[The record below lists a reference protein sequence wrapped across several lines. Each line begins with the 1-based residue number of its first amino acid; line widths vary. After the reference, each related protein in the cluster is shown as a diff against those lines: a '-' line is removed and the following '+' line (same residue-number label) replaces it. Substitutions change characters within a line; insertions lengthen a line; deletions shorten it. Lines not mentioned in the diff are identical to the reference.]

1 MFFKQFKY
9 MRLDK
14 IILDNF
20 LTYEHLEYDISKKPL
35 LVQGLNKTEEDQES
49 NGSGKSGIFSGI
61 EFCITASNSRDVR
74 DKELVMFGEK
84 EARTQ
89 LYASC
94 DVRKETI
101 HIDWKIK
108 VKGSNVLTLNKRAYD
123 GEWENISFSNVNDG
137 KKYILNWFAIEKE
150 DLFNYYI
157 INKSRFKTF
166 FKASNKEK
174 VELINRFS
182 DASIIDGLDKIDN
195 TKLQNEYNDIKSEI
209 DKIDGKIELTNEQIL
224 EEKSKD
230 VELENKLLKDS
241 LLIKIEEAEDEIQG
255 FKEEI
260 KEFEQEQKDD
270 NILLDNANGELN
282 ALNIK
287 INKAQSLVDNY
298 IGKDFD
304 KLIEDQNKLIDDQE
318 DLVEVESTYISELD
332 NKSLKVNKLIKE
344 LNVELSGSITCPS
357 CAHEF
362 VLDCKHGTLDQ
373 VKDKLQQA
381 TTIGDT
387 IKKKEQTHKDKIKDI
402 QKVIDNLDNKI
413 MSISNERDVE
423 SKQKQELVN
432 NLNNI
437 NSQSILL
444 NKKINKLQARLLEH
458 KTDIT
463 DCKADIN
470 KFNLNIDGFKQE
482 IKNIGTSTS
491 KVNTNAL
498 EGSLLSLK
506 EQKTNLENDLTQKG
520 DEIYLNNQWS
530 NNFKQFRMHLANQ
543 SLEAIEFH
551 MNRYLVGMQSD
562 LKVKLE
568 GFKMLAN
575 GTFKDEIT
583 AKIIRT
589 VERTFSSFSGGE
601 QGRLLFAA
609 ILANRHMINQTHPYG
624 GLDFL
629 SIDEVFEGVDSLG
642 LKKLVQSAKKLNVAV
657 MIITH
662 VTDEEVNDDI
672 LLIEK
677 INGISYVKK

>member
-1 MFFKQFKY
+1 

-61 EFCITASNSRDVR
+61 ECCITASNSRDVR

-108 VKGSNVLTLNKRAYD
+108 VKGSNVLTLNKRAYG

-230 VELENKLLKDS
+230 VELENKQLKDS
-241 LLIKIEEAEDEIQG
+241 LLIKIEEAKDDIQG

-260 KEFEQEQKDD
+260 KEFEQKQKDD
-270 NILLDNANGELN
+270 NVLLDNANGELN

-298 IGKDFD
+298 VGKDFD
-304 KLIEDQNKLIDDQE
+304 KLINDKNELIYNQE
-318 DLVEVESTYISELD
+318 DLVDIESAHILELD

-357 CAHEF
+357 CTNEF
-362 VLDCKHGTLDQ
+362 VLDCKHGTLKQ
-373 VKDKLQQA
+373 EKDKIKKA
-381 TTIGDT
+381 TTIGNT
-387 IKKKEQTHKDKIKDI
+387 IKKKEQNHKDKIKDI
-402 QKVIDNLDNKI
+402 QKVIDEIDSKI
-413 MSISNERDVE
+413 QSISKERDVE

-437 NSQSILL
+437 NSKSILL
-444 NKKINKLQARLLEH
+444 TKKK
-458 KTDIT
+458 
-463 DCKADIN
+463 
-470 KFNLNIDGFKQE
+470 
-482 IKNIGTSTS
+482 
-491 KVNTNAL
+491 
-498 EGSLLSLK
+498 
-506 EQKTNLENDLTQKG
+506 NDL
-520 DEIYLNNQWS
+520 
-530 NNFKQFRMHLANQ
+530 Q
-543 SLEAIEFH
+543 S
-551 MNRYLVGMQSD
+551 
-562 LKVKLE
+562 K
-568 GFKMLAN
+568 
-575 GTFKDEIT
+575 
-583 AKIIRT
+583 
-589 VERTFSSFSGGE
+589 
-601 QGRLLFAA
+601 
-609 ILANRHMINQTHPYG
+609 
-624 GLDFL
+624 
-629 SIDEVFEGVDSLG
+629 
-642 LKKLVQSAKKLNVAV
+642 
-657 MIITH
+657 
-662 VTDEEVNDDI
+662 
-672 LLIEK
+672 
-677 INGISYVKK
+677 

>member
-1 MFFKQFKY
+1 

-94 DVRKETI
+94 DVRKQTI

-123 GEWENISFSNVNDG
+123 GGWENISFSNVNDG

-209 DKIDGKIELTNEQIL
+209 DKIDGKIELTDEQIL

-241 LLIKIEEAEDEIQG
+241 LLDKIQEAKDDIDG
-255 FKEEI
+255 FNQEI
-260 KEFEQEQKDD
+260 KEFKQEQQDD
-270 NILLDNANGELN
+270 KTLFDNANGELN

-287 INKAQSLVDNY
+287 VNKAQLLVDNFV
-298 IGKDFD
+298 GKDFD
-304 KLIEDQNKLIDDQE
+304 KLIDDQNNLIDDQE
-318 DLVEVESTYISELD
+318 ALVNIEKASVSELD

-357 CAHEF
+357 CANEF

-373 VKDKLQQA
+373 VKNKLQQA
-381 TTIGDT
+381 TTIDST
-387 IKKKEQTHKDKIKDI
+387 IKNKEQTHKDKIKDI
-402 QKVIDNLDNKI
+402 QEIIDRLDGKLVL
-413 MSISNERDVE
+413 ISNERDLE
-423 SKQKQELVN
+423 SRDRQELVN
-432 NLNNI
+432 NLNDI

-444 NKKINKLQARLLEH
+444 NKKINKLQSKLLEH
-458 KTDIT
+458 KTDIA
-463 DCKADIN
+463 DCKADIK

-482 IKNIGTSTS
+482 IKNIGSNTS
-491 KVNTNAL
+491 KINTSAL
-498 EGSLLSLK
+498 EASLLSLK
-506 EQKTNLENDLTQKG
+506 KQKTNLEGDLTQKG
-520 DEIYLNNQWS
+520 DEIYLNNQWV

-662 VTDEEVNDDI
+662 VTDEEVNDDV

>member
-1 MFFKQFKY
+1 

-14 IILDNF
+14 IILENF
-20 LTYEHLEYDISKKPL
+20 LTYEYLDYDISKKPL

-74 DKELVMFGEK
+74 DKELVMFGMK
-84 EARTQ
+84 EAKTK

-94 DVRKETI
+94 DVRKESI
-101 HIDWKIK
+101 RIEWLIK
-108 VKGSNVLTLNKRAYD
+108 VKGSNVLTLSKKTYG
-123 GEWENISFSNVNDG
+123 GEYEEISFSNVNDG

-195 TKLQNEYNDIKSEI
+195 SQLDNEYNIIKSNI
-209 DKIDGKIELTNEQIL
+209 DKVVGKVEFITQQLETEEVVIDEDQLVQDIQDKIQDLNDDRIDVEDEITEF
-224 EEKSKD
+224 EEKKIND
-230 VELENKLLKDS
+230 NKLLADAESKLAAID
-241 LLIKIEEAEDEIQG
+241 IKVSKLQKAFDNFIV
-255 FKEEI
+255 EEI
-260 KEFEQEQKDD
+260 DTDKEYDERQ
-270 NILLDNANGELN
+270 ILKNKEL
-282 ALNIK
+282 K
-287 INKAQSLVDNY
+287 V
-298 IGKDFD
+298 D
-304 KLIEDQNKLIDDQE
+304 KLLN
-318 DLVEVESTYISELD
+318 ELE
-332 NKSLKVNKLIKE
+332 I
-344 LNVELSGSITCPS
+344 ELSGSIECPKCS
-357 CAHEF
+357 HEF
-362 VLDCKHGTLDQ
+362 VLDSKHGTIEE
-373 VKDKLQQA
+373 A
-381 TTIGDT
+381 
-387 IKKKEQTHKDKIKDI
+387 
-402 QKVIDNLDNKI
+402 
-413 MSISNERDVE
+413 
-423 SKQKQELVN
+423 KQKQSKANDIKETILNKIDELDIKISN
-432 NLNNI
+432 IESSNKEQEDKSQELRNDLNLVKEE
-437 NSQSILL
+437 SQSSSRQVLRYE
-444 NKKINKLQARLLEH
+444 KLIAEH
-458 KTDIT
+458 DKDIA
-463 DCKADIN
+463 DCNNDLKQFDLDI
-470 KFNLNIDGFKQE
+470 KQLNID
-482 IKNIGTSTS
+482 IKNVGSTKPNNKDNYEEQLS
-491 KVNTNAL
+491 K
-498 EGSLLSLK
+498 LST
-506 EQKTNLENDLTQKG
+506 EQKDLEEQLNKKG

-642 LKKLVQSAKKLNVAV
+642 LKKLVGSAKKLNVAV

-677 INGISYVKK
+677 VNGISYVKKS

>member
-1 MFFKQFKY
+1 

-94 DVRKETI
+94 DVRKQTI

-123 GEWENISFSNVNDG
+123 GGWENISFSNVNDG

-209 DKIDGKIELTNEQIL
+209 DKIDGKIELTDEQIL

-241 LLIKIEEAEDEIQG
+241 LLDKIQEAKDDIDG
-255 FKEEI
+255 FNQEI
-260 KEFEQEQKDD
+260 KEFKQEQQDD
-270 NILLDNANGELN
+270 KTLFDNANGELN

-287 INKAQSLVDNY
+287 VNKAQLLVDNFV
-298 IGKDFD
+298 GKDFD
-304 KLIEDQNKLIDDQE
+304 KLIDDQNNLIDDQE
-318 DLVEVESTYISELD
+318 ALVNIEKASVSELD

-357 CAHEF
+357 CANEF

-373 VKDKLQQA
+373 VKNKLQQA
-381 TTIGDT
+381 TTIDST
-387 IKKKEQTHKDKIKDI
+387 IKNKEQTHKDKIKDI
-402 QKVIDNLDNKI
+402 QEIIDRLDGKLVL
-413 MSISNERDVE
+413 ISNERDLE
-423 SKQKQELVN
+423 SKDRQELVN
-432 NLNNI
+432 NLNDI

-444 NKKINKLQARLLEH
+444 NKKINKLQSKLLEH
-458 KTDIT
+458 KTDIA
-463 DCKADIN
+463 DCKADIK

-482 IKNIGTSTS
+482 IKNIGSNTS
-491 KVNTNAL
+491 KINTSAL
-498 EGSLLSLK
+498 EASLLSLK
-506 EQKTNLENDLTQKG
+506 KQKTNLEGDLTQKG
-520 DEIYLNNQWS
+520 DEIYLNNQWV

-662 VTDEEVNDDI
+662 VTDEEVNDDV

>member
-1 MFFKQFKY
+1 

-94 DVRKETI
+94 DVRKQTI

-209 DKIDGKIELTNEQIL
+209 DKIDGKIELTDEQIL

-241 LLIKIEEAEDEIQG
+241 LLDKIQEAKDDIDG
-255 FKEEI
+255 FNQEI
-260 KEFEQEQKDD
+260 KEFKQEQQDD
-270 NILLDNANGELN
+270 EVLLDDANGKLN

-287 INKAQSLVDNY
+287 VNKAQLLVDNFV
-298 IGKDFD
+298 GKDFD
-304 KLIEDQNKLIDDQE
+304 KLIDDQNKLIDDQE
-318 DLVEVESTYISELD
+318 ALVDIERVSVSELD

-373 VKDKLQQA
+373 VKNKLQQA
-381 TTIGDT
+381 TTIEST
-387 IKKKEQTHKDKIKDI
+387 IKNKEQTHKDKIKDI
-402 QKVIDNLDNKI
+402 QEIIDSLDNKI
-413 MSISNERDVE
+413 VSISNERDLE
-423 SKQKQELVN
+423 SKDRQELVN
-432 NLNNI
+432 NLNDI

-444 NKKINKLQARLLEH
+444 SKKINKLDSRLLEH
-458 KTDIT
+458 KTDIA
-463 DCKADIN
+463 DCKADIK
-470 KFNLNIDGFKQE
+470 KFDLIIDGFKQE
-482 IKNIGTSTS
+482 IKNIGSNTS
-491 KVNTNAL
+491 KVNTSAL
-498 EGSLLSLK
+498 EASLLTLNK
-506 EQKTNLENDLTQKG
+506 KKTNLENNLLQKG
-520 DEIYLNNQWS
+520 DEIYLNNQWA

>member
-1 MFFKQFKY
+1 MFFKLYKN

-174 VELINRFS
+174 VALINRFS

-195 TKLQNEYNDIKSEI
+195 TKLQNEYNDIKSEV

-241 LLIKIEEAEDEIQG
+241 LLIKIEEAKDDIQG

-260 KEFEQEQKDD
+260 KEFEQKKKDD
-270 NILLDNANGELN
+270 NVLLDNANGELN

-304 KLIEDQNKLIDDQE
+304 KLIDDKNKLIDNQE
-318 DLVEVESTYISELD
+318 DLIDVESAQISELD

-344 LNVELSGSITCPS
+344 LNVELSGSICCPK
-357 CAHEF
+357 CDHEF
-362 VLDCKHGTLDQ
+362 VLDCKHGTLEQ
-373 VKDKLQQA
+373 VKDKIQKA
-381 TTIGDT
+381 TTIGDS

-402 QKVIDNLDNKI
+402 QKVIDELDIKI
-413 MSISNERDVE
+413 ESISKERDVE

-432 NLNNI
+432 NLNSI

-444 NKKINKLQARLLEH
+444 NKKINELQSKLLEH
-458 KTDIT
+458 KTDIA

-470 KFNLNIDGFKQE
+470 KFDLKIGGFKQE

-491 KVNTNAL
+491 KVNTSAL

-506 EQKTNLENDLTQKG
+506 EKKTSLEGDLTQKG
-520 DEIYLNNQWS
+520 DEIYLNNQWA

>member
-1 MFFKQFKY
+1 

>member
-1 MFFKQFKY
+1 

-14 IILDNF
+14 IILENF
-20 LTYEHLEYDISKKPL
+20 LTYEYLDYDISKKPL

-74 DKELVMFGEK
+74 DQELVMFGMK
-84 EARTQ
+84 EAKTK
-89 LYASC
+89 LFASC
-94 DVRKETI
+94 DVRKESI
-101 HIDWKIK
+101 KIEWLIK
-108 VKGSNVLTLNKRAYD
+108 VKGSNVLTLSKKTYD
-123 GEWENISFSNVNDG
+123 GEYEEISFSNVNDG

-195 TKLQNEYNDIKSEI
+195 SQLDNEYNTIKSNI
-209 DKIDGKIELTNEQIL
+209 DKIDGKIELTQDQIQDESERDVDSDNKTLKESL
-224 EEKSKD
+224 ESQIADSYKD
-230 VELENKLLKDS
+230 ILDVKD
-241 LLIKIEEAEDEIQG
+241 EV
-255 FKEEI
+255 
-260 KEFEQEQKDD
+260 KEFIQLQKDD
-270 NILLDNANGELN
+270 SILLDDAEKKLTAANRKVTNIESTFYNYELE
-282 ALNIK
+282 LVSSK
-287 INKAQSLVDNY
+287 SLEDQIDTLSTKQLKV
-298 IGKDFD
+298 D
-304 KLIEDQNKLIDDQE
+304 KLLN
-318 DLVEVESTYISELD
+318 ELE
-332 NKSLKVNKLIKE
+332 I
-344 LNVELSGSITCPS
+344 ELSGSIECPKCS
-357 CAHEF
+357 HEF
-362 VLDCKHGTLDQ
+362 ILDCKHGTVEEAKAKQ
-373 VKDKLQQA
+373 SKA
-381 TTIGDT
+381 NE
-387 IKKKEQTHKDKIKDI
+387 IKESIEDKISNLDI
-402 QKVIDNLDNKI
+402 EIDNIATENKI
-413 MSISNERDVE
+413 QED
-423 SKQKQELVN
+423 KKQELQN
-432 NLNNI
+432 A
-437 NSQSILL
+437 L
-444 NKKINKLQARLLEH
+444 NKVLNEVQLSSRQVIKLEKILLEH
-458 KTDIT
+458 KTDIA
-463 DCKADIN
+463 DCKADI
-470 KFNLNIDGFKQE
+470 KKYDLNIASLEAD
-482 IKNIGTSTS
+482 IKNIGTNTS
-491 KVNTNAL
+491 ISNVKGLQASLVSLNKEKL
-498 EGSLLSLK
+498 E
-506 EQKTNLENDLTQKG
+506 LENELNVKG

-642 LKKLVQSAKKLNVAV
+642 LKKLVGSAKKLNVAV

-677 INGISYVKK
+677 INGISYVKKS

>member
-1 MFFKQFKY
+1 
-9 MRLDK
+9 
-14 IILDNF
+14 
-20 LTYEHLEYDISKKPL
+20 
-35 LVQGLNKTEEDQES
+35 
-49 NGSGKSGIFSGI
+49 
-61 EFCITASNSRDVR
+61 
-74 DKELVMFGEK
+74 MFGEK

-94 DVRKETI
+94 DVRKQTI

-123 GEWENISFSNVNDG
+123 GGWENISFSNVNDG

-174 VELINRFS
+174 VDLINRFS

-209 DKIDGKIELTNEQIL
+209 DKIDGKIELTDEQIL

-241 LLIKIEEAEDEIQG
+241 LLDKIQEAKDDIDG
-255 FKEEI
+255 FNQEI
-260 KEFEQEQKDD
+260 KEFKQEQQDD
-270 NILLDNANGELN
+270 KTLFDNANGELN

-287 INKAQSLVDNY
+287 VNKAQLLVDNFV
-298 IGKDFD
+298 GKDFD
-304 KLIEDQNKLIDDQE
+304 KLIDDQNNLIDDQE
-318 DLVEVESTYISELD
+318 ALVNIEKASVSELD

-357 CAHEF
+357 CANEF

-373 VKDKLQQA
+373 VKNKLQQA
-381 TTIGDT
+381 TTIDST
-387 IKKKEQTHKDKIKDI
+387 IKNKEQTHKDKIKDI
-402 QKVIDNLDNKI
+402 QEIIDRLDGKLVL
-413 MSISNERDVE
+413 ISNERDLE
-423 SKQKQELVN
+423 SKDRQELVN
-432 NLNNI
+432 NLNDI

-444 NKKINKLQARLLEH
+444 NKKINKLQSKLLEH
-458 KTDIT
+458 KTDIA
-463 DCKADIN
+463 DCKADIK

-482 IKNIGTSTS
+482 IKNIGSNTS
-491 KVNTNAL
+491 KINTSAL
-498 EGSLLSLK
+498 EASLLSLK
-506 EQKTNLENDLTQKG
+506 KQKTNLEGDLTQKG
-520 DEIYLNNQWS
+520 DEIYLNNQWV

-629 SIDEVFEGVDSLG
+629 SIDEIFEGIDSLG

-672 LLIEK
+672 LMIEK

>member
-1 MFFKQFKY
+1 

-94 DVRKETI
+94 DVRKQTI

-209 DKIDGKIELTNEQIL
+209 DKIDGKIELTDEQIL

-241 LLIKIEEAEDEIQG
+241 LLDKIQEAKDDIDG
-255 FKEEI
+255 FNQEI
-260 KEFEQEQKDD
+260 KEFKQEQQDD
-270 NILLDNANGELN
+270 KTLFDNANGELN

-287 INKAQSLVDNY
+287 VNKAQLLVDNFV
-298 IGKDFD
+298 GKDFD
-304 KLIEDQNKLIDDQE
+304 KLIDDQNNLIDDQE
-318 DLVEVESTYISELD
+318 ALVNIEKASVSELD

-357 CAHEF
+357 CANEF

-373 VKDKLQQA
+373 VKNKLQQA
-381 TTIGDT
+381 TTIDST
-387 IKKKEQTHKDKIKDI
+387 IKNKEQTHKDKIKDI
-402 QKVIDNLDNKI
+402 QEIIDRLDGKLVL
-413 MSISNERDVE
+413 ISNERDLE
-423 SKQKQELVN
+423 SKDRQELVN
-432 NLNNI
+432 NLNDI

-444 NKKINKLQARLLEH
+444 NKKINKLQSKLLEH
-458 KTDIT
+458 KTDIA
-463 DCKADIN
+463 DCKADIK

-482 IKNIGTSTS
+482 IKNIGSNTS
-491 KVNTNAL
+491 KINTSAL
-498 EGSLLSLK
+498 EASLLSLK
-506 EQKTNLENDLTQKG
+506 KQKTNLEGDLTQKG
-520 DEIYLNNQWS
+520 DEIYLNNQWV

-662 VTDEEVNDDI
+662 VTDEEVNDDV

>member
-1 MFFKQFKY
+1 

-94 DVRKETI
+94 DVRKQTI

-123 GEWENISFSNVNDG
+123 GGWENISFSNVNDG

-209 DKIDGKIELTNEQIL
+209 DKIDGKIELTDEQIL

-241 LLIKIEEAEDEIQG
+241 LLDKIQEAKDDIDG
-255 FKEEI
+255 FNQEI
-260 KEFEQEQKDD
+260 KEFKQEQQDD
-270 NILLDNANGELN
+270 KTLFDNANGELN

-287 INKAQSLVDNY
+287 VNKAQLLVDNFV
-298 IGKDFD
+298 GKDFD
-304 KLIEDQNKLIDDQE
+304 KLIDDQNNLIDDQE
-318 DLVEVESTYISELD
+318 ALVNIEKASVSELD

-357 CAHEF
+357 CANEF

-373 VKDKLQQA
+373 VKNKLQQA
-381 TTIGDT
+381 TTIDST
-387 IKKKEQTHKDKIKDI
+387 IKNKEQTHKDKIKDI
-402 QKVIDNLDNKI
+402 QEIIDRLDGKLVL
-413 MSISNERDVE
+413 ISNERDLE
-423 SKQKQELVN
+423 SKDRQELVN
-432 NLNNI
+432 NLNDI

-444 NKKINKLQARLLEH
+444 NKKINKLQSKLLEH
-458 KTDIT
+458 KTDIA
-463 DCKADIN
+463 DCKADIK

-482 IKNIGTSTS
+482 IKNIGSNTS
-491 KVNTNAL
+491 KINTSAL
-498 EGSLLSLK
+498 EASLLSLK
-506 EQKTNLENDLTQKG
+506 KQKTNLEGDLTQKG
-520 DEIYLNNQWS
+520 DEIYLNNQWV

-575 GTFKDEIT
+575 GTFKDENT

-662 VTDEEVNDDI
+662 VTDEEVNDDV

>member
-1 MFFKQFKY
+1 

-14 IILDNF
+14 IILENF
-20 LTYEHLEYDISKKPL
+20 LTYEYLDYDISKKPL

-74 DKELVMFGEK
+74 DKELVMFGMK
-84 EARTQ
+84 EAKTK

-94 DVRKETI
+94 DVRKESI
-101 HIDWKIK
+101 RIEWLIK
-108 VKGSNVLTLNKRAYD
+108 VKGSNVLTLSKKTYG
-123 GEWENISFSNVNDG
+123 GEYEEISFSNVNDG

-195 TKLQNEYNDIKSEI
+195 SQLDNEYNIIKSNI
-209 DKIDGKIELTNEQIL
+209 DKVVGKVEFITQQLETEEVVIDEDQLVQDIQDKIQDLNDDRIDVEDEITEF
-224 EEKSKD
+224 EEKKIND
-230 VELENKLLKDS
+230 NKLLADAESKLAAID
-241 LLIKIEEAEDEIQG
+241 IKVSKLQKAFDNFIV
-255 FKEEI
+255 EEI
-260 KEFEQEQKDD
+260 DTDKEYSERQ
-270 NILLDNANGELN
+270 ILKNKEL
-282 ALNIK
+282 K
-287 INKAQSLVDNY
+287 V
-298 IGKDFD
+298 D
-304 KLIEDQNKLIDDQE
+304 KLLN
-318 DLVEVESTYISELD
+318 ELE
-332 NKSLKVNKLIKE
+332 I
-344 LNVELSGSITCPS
+344 ELSGSIECPKCS
-357 CAHEF
+357 HEF
-362 VLDCKHGTLDQ
+362 VLDSKHGTIEE
-373 VKDKLQQA
+373 A
-381 TTIGDT
+381 
-387 IKKKEQTHKDKIKDI
+387 
-402 QKVIDNLDNKI
+402 
-413 MSISNERDVE
+413 
-423 SKQKQELVN
+423 KQKQSKANDIKETILNKIDELDIKISN
-432 NLNNI
+432 IESSNKEQEDKSQELRNDLNLVKEE
-437 NSQSILL
+437 SQSSSRQVLRYE
-444 NKKINKLQARLLEH
+444 KLIAEH
-458 KTDIT
+458 DKDIA
-463 DCKADIN
+463 DCNNDLKQFDLDI
-470 KFNLNIDGFKQE
+470 KQLNID
-482 IKNIGTSTS
+482 IKNVGSTKPNNKDNYEEQLS
-491 KVNTNAL
+491 K
-498 EGSLLSLK
+498 LST
-506 EQKTNLENDLTQKG
+506 EQKDLEEQLNKKG

-642 LKKLVQSAKKLNVAV
+642 LKKLVGSAKKLNVAV

-677 INGISYVKK
+677 VNGISYVKKS